1 MKKSSIII
9 NSNINKY
16 TILLVREYTADS
28 YNDEDDE
35 GEEEEEKGC
44 GKSFSKLDG
53 TQLL

>member
-1 MKKSSIII
+1 M
-9 NSNINKY
+9 
-16 TILLVREYTADS
+16 ADRDEEIENDDLES
-28 YNDEDDE
+28 DNDEDDE